1 MLTIQACERWSLQA
15 ARRWRELK
23 QPQDAKHGMCMA
35 VALFRQPG
43 RAALYAAVG
52 YEDGTLS
59 VWDTTHP
66 EQALMS
72 VRLHAEPIMTV
83 AIDAQGTGTSQ
94 QLSVPLWRH
103 CCWQACTSAACV
115 GLLEI

>member
-1 MLTIQACERWSLQA
+1 
-15 ARRWRELK
+15 
-23 QPQDAKHGMCMA
+23 MCMA

-43 RAALYAAVG
+43 HAALYAAVG
-52 YEDGTLS
+52 YEDSILS
-59 VWDTTHP
+59 VWDTARP

-72 VRLHAEPIMTV
+72 MRLHAEPIMTV

-94 QLSVPLWRH
+94 QLSASLRYH

-115 GLLEI
+115 GSLGI